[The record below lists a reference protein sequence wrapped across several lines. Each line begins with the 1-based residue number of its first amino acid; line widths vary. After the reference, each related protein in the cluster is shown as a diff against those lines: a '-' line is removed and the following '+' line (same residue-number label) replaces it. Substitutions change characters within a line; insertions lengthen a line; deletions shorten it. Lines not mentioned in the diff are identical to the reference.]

1 MPLSRVVL
9 DFEWFMA
16 ELSNKSRDTG
26 FVGKTRDVI
35 AYACDVMSD
44 CVTMTKHCVT
54 HEQPEPEV
62 ECVCVTS
69 SSDAVRRL
77 SVLTFEASVP
87 FLMESLVGKNSQI
100 LKDAVALIFADTP

>member
-44 CVTMTKHCVT
+44 CVTMTTHCVT
-54 HEQPEPEV
+54 HEQPEV
-62 ECVCVTS
+62 ECVRVTS

-77 SVLTFEASVP
+77 SVLTFEASAP
-87 FLMESLVGKNSQI
+87 FLTESLVGKNSQI
-100 LKDAVALIFADTP
+100 LKDNVAVIFADTP

>member
-35 AYACDVMSD
+35 AYACGVMSD

-54 HEQPEPEV
+54 QPEPEV
-62 ECVCVTS
+62 ECVRVTS
-69 SSDAVRRL
+69 SPDAVRRL
-77 SVLTFEASVP
+77 SVLTSEASVP
-87 FLMESLVGKNSQI
+87 FLTESLVGKNSQN
-100 LKDAVALIFADTP
+100 LKDTVALIFTDTP